1 MFDPGFRPAATY
13 CLGGVMDDVQGWW
26 REQSESVQEARDA
39 WRAAGEGVQ
48 QERGTAPVRLPAS
61 GTTRQPTILGMT
73 PATIAVGV
81 GVIAAGGIALWLATR

>member
-1 MFDPGFRPAATY
+1 MFDPGFRPAATH
-13 CLGGVMDDVQGWW
+13 CLGGVMDDVQDWW

-48 QERGTAPVRLPAS
+48 EERGTAPVRVPVS
-61 GTTRQPTILGMT
+61 GTRQPTILGMT

-81 GVIAAGGIALWLATR
+81 GVLAAGGIALWLATR